1 MATKQN
7 YLDMLRIRELAKVC
21 ALERFRQII
30 YRINPFEQSYEAMLH
45 TGSYNT
51 IGFDI
56 FTGADGAQY
65 LSNRFELFSDDTEN
79 ADKIGIYRFPEHIK
93 FKIS

>member
-21 ALERFRQII
+21 TLERFRQII
-30 YRINPFEQSYEAMLH
+30 YRINPFEQSYESMLH

-56 FTGADGAQY
+56 FIGADGARY
-65 LSNRFELFSDDTEN
+65 LSNRFELFSDDTPD
-79 ADKIGIYRFPEHIK
+79 ADEIGTFRFPEHIK

>member
-7 YLDMLRIRELAKVC
+7 HLDMLRIRELAKVC
-21 ALERFRQII
+21 TLERFRQII
-30 YRINPFEQSYEAMLH
+30 YRINPFEQSYESMLH

-56 FTGADGAQY
+56 FIGADGAKY
-65 LSNRFELFSDDTEN
+65 LSNRFELFSDDTPD
-79 ADKIGIYRFPEHIK
+79 ADEIGIYRFSEHIK